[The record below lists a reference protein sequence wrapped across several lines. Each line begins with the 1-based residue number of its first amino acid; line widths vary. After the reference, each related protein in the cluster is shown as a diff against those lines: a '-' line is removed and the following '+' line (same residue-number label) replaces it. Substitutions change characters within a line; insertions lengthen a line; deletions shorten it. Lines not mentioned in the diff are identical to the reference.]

1 MSRFATMTAMTAAM
15 LAGSPA
21 AAQSAP
27 PRPAAATAQQAAVR
41 DVTVTVEAGKPVGAL
56 PPVWRFF
63 GADEPNYATMKDG
76 RKLLVELGK
85 LREGEVYFRA
95 HNLLNTGDGT
105 PAFKWGST
113 NVYTEDKNGNP
124 VYDWTMVD
132 RIIDTY
138 LARGVRPYLQIGFM
152 PEAMT
157 TAPAGTPYQHSWR
170 PGFAYHHIISGWA
183 YPPKSY
189 DKWRELVYQWT
200 RHNIER
206 YGRAEVERWYFE
218 VWNEPNG
225 AYWEASREDFFK
237 LHDYAIDGV
246 RRALPTARVGGPDTA
261 GSGGEFMDAFLKHVS
276 SGTNYATGQTG
287 TPTDFL
293 AFHAKGQPEFVDGH
307 VRMGIATQLREVDR
321 GFGKVTSIPSLANKA
336 VVIGESDP
344 EGCAAC
350 PGPENAYRNGTMYS
364 SYTAASFARIWDLAV
379 RRRVNLDG
387 VLSWA
392 FEFEN
397 QPWFAGYR
405 QLSTNGVDL
414 PVLNVFRL
422 FAKMGPERIAATS
435 NAQIPLDTIM
445 KDGVRGSADIGTLAT
460 RTPDGRIA
468 VLLWHYHDD
477 DVAGPVAQVKLDIAG
492 TKAASATLWR
502 VDGDHAN
509 AFTAWQRMGSPQSP
523 NDKQY
528 KQLEAASVMHEE
540 TVAATGSTR
549 GGRSFTV
556 GLPRQGV
563 ALLVIDG
570 R

>member
-1 MSRFATMTAMTAAM
+1 MPRFPTMTAITAIV
-15 LAGSPA
+15 LAGSPVA
-21 AAQSAP
+21 ARQVATD
-27 PRPAAATAQQAAVR
+27 PAAPAAPTAAR
-41 DVTVTVEAGKPVGAL
+41 DVTVTVDARKPIGAL

-76 RKLLVELGK
+76 RKLLLELGK
-85 LREGEVYFRA
+85 LREGAVYFRA

-113 NVYTEDKNGNP
+113 NVYTEDRDGNP
-124 VYDWTMVD
+124 VYDWTTVD

-170 PGFAYHHIISGWA
+170 PGFGYNFIISGWA
-183 YPPKSY
+183 YPPKSF

-225 AYWEASREDFFK
+225 AYWEAPREDFFK

-261 GSGGEFMDAFLKHVS
+261 GAGGEFMDAFLKHVS

-307 VRMGIATQLREVDR
+307 VRMGIATHLREVDR
-321 GFGKVTSIPSLANKA
+321 GFVKATSIPALSNKP

-364 SYTAASFARIWDLAV
+364 SYTAASFARIWELAA

-435 NAQIPLDTIM
+435 SAQVALDTIV
-445 KDGVRGSADIGTLAT
+445 KDGVREQADIGTLAT

-477 DVAGPVAQVKLDIAG
+477 DVPGPIARVRLDIAG
-492 TKAASATLWR
+492 TKAGAATLWR
-502 VDGDHAN
+502 VDGDHGN
-509 AFTAWQRMGSPQSP
+509 AFAAWQRMGSPQSP

-528 KQLEAASVMHEE
+528 KQLEAASIMHEE
-540 TVAATGSTR
+540 SVAATGSTR

-556 GLPRQGV
+556 ALPRQGV

>member
-1 MSRFATMTAMTAAM
+1 MTAITAIV
-15 LAGSPA
+15 LAGSPVA
-21 AAQSAP
+21 ARQVATD
-27 PRPAAATAQQAAVR
+27 PAAPAAPTAAR
-41 DVTVTVEAGKPVGAL
+41 DVTVTVDARKPIGAL

-76 RKLLVELGK
+76 RKLLLELGK
-85 LREGEVYFRA
+85 LREGAVYFRA

-113 NVYTEDKNGNP
+113 NVYTEDRDGNP
-124 VYDWTMVD
+124 VYDWTTVD

-170 PGFAYHHIISGWA
+170 PGFGYNFIISGWA
-183 YPPKSY
+183 YPPKSF

-225 AYWEASREDFFK
+225 AYWEAPREDFFK

-261 GSGGEFMDAFLKHVS
+261 GAGGEFMDAFLKHVS

-307 VRMGIATQLREVDR
+307 VRMGIATHLREVDR
-321 GFGKVTSIPSLANKA
+321 GFVKATSIPALSNKP

-364 SYTAASFARIWDLAV
+364 SYTAASFARIWELAA

-435 NAQIPLDTIM
+435 SAQVALDTIV
-445 KDGVRGSADIGTLAT
+445 KDGVREQADIGTLAT

-477 DVAGPVAQVKLDIAG
+477 DVPGPIARVRLDIAG
-492 TKAASATLWR
+492 TKAGAATLWR
-502 VDGDHAN
+502 VDGDHGN
-509 AFTAWQRMGSPQSP
+509 AFAAWQRMGSPQSP

-528 KQLEAASVMHEE
+528 KQLEAASIMHEE
-540 TVAATGSTR
+540 SVAATGSTR

-556 GLPRQGV
+556 ALPRQGV

>member
-1 MSRFATMTAMTAAM
+1 M
-15 LAGSPA
+15 
-21 AAQSAP
+21 
-27 PRPAAATAQQAAVR
+27 
-41 DVTVTVEAGKPVGAL
+41 
-56 PPVWRFF
+56 
-63 GADEPNYATMKDG
+63 
-76 RKLLVELGK
+76 
-85 LREGEVYFRA
+85 
-95 HNLLNTGDGT
+95 
-105 PAFKWGST
+105 
-113 NVYTEDKNGNP
+113 
-124 VYDWTMVD
+124 
-132 RIIDTY
+132 
-138 LARGVRPYLQIGFM
+138 
-152 PEAMT
+152 
-157 TAPAGTPYQHSWR
+157 
-170 PGFAYHHIISGWA
+170 
-183 YPPKSY
+183 
-189 DKWRELVYQWT
+189 
-200 RHNIER
+200 
-206 YGRAEVERWYFE
+206 
-218 VWNEPNG
+218 
-225 AYWEASREDFFK
+225 
-237 LHDYAIDGV
+237 
-246 RRALPTARVGGPDTA
+246 
-261 GSGGEFMDAFLKHVS
+261 
-276 SGTNYATGQTG
+276 
-287 TPTDFL
+287 
-293 AFHAKGQPEFVDGH
+293 
-307 VRMGIATQLREVDR
+307 
-321 GFGKVTSIPSLANKA
+321 
-336 VVIGESDP
+336 IGESDP
-344 EGCAAC
+344 EGCAC

>member
-1 MSRFATMTAMTAAM
+1 MPRFPTRTAVLAIM
-15 LAGSPA
+15 LAGSPVV
-21 AAQSAP
+21 AQSPAP
-27 PRPAAATAQQAAVR
+27 VAPDAATQPVR
-41 DVTVTVEAGKPVGAL
+41 DVTVTVDARKPIGTL

-76 RKLLVELGK
+76 RKLLLELGK
-85 LREGEVYFRA
+85 LRQGGVYFRA

-113 NVYTEDKNGNP
+113 NVYTETKDGKP
-124 VYDWTMVD
+124 VYDWTVVD

-152 PEAMT
+152 PEALS

-170 PGFAYHHIISGWA
+170 PGFDYRLIATGWT
-183 YPPKSY
+183 YPPGSY
-189 DKWRELVYQWT
+189 EKWAELVYQWT
-200 RHNIER
+200 RHNVER

-218 VWNEPNG
+218 VWNEANG
-225 AYWEASREDFFK
+225 AYWKASPEEFYK

-246 RRALPTARVGGPDTA
+246 RRALPTARVGGMDSA
-261 GSGGEFMDAFLKHVS
+261 GAGGAFMDGFLRHVA

-293 AFHAKGQPEFVDGH
+293 AFHAKGHPRFVDGH
-307 VRMGIATQLREVDR
+307 VRMGIANQLREVDE
-321 GFGKVTSIPSLANKA
+321 GFKKTTAIPSLAAKP

-350 PGPENAYRNGTMYS
+350 PGPQNAYRNGTMYS
-364 SYTAASFARIWDLAV
+364 SYTAASFARIWDLAA
-379 RRRVNLDG
+379 RRRVNLEG

-422 FAKMGPERIAATS
+422 FAKMSPERIAATS
-435 NAQIPLDTIM
+435 SAQVPLDMIV
-445 KDGVRGSADIGTLAT
+445 KDGVRDQADIGALAT

-492 TKAASATLWR
+492 AKAGSAKLWR
-502 VDGDHAN
+502 VDGEHGN
-509 AFTAWQRMGSPQSP
+509 AFTAWQRMGSPSSP
-523 NDKQY
+523 NEKQY
-528 KQLEAASVMHEE
+528 GQLEAASVMQEE
-540 TVAATGSTR
+540 TLAATGSTR
-549 GGRSFTV
+549 GGRSFTIA
-556 GLPRQGV
+556 LPRQGV
-563 ALLVIDG
+563 ALLTLDG

>member
-1 MSRFATMTAMTAAM
+1 MGIRVAAGRALAAAAFFATP
-15 LAGSPA
+15 LF
-21 AAQSAP
+21 
-27 PRPAAATAQQAAVR
+27 AQQTR
-41 DVTVTVEAGKPVGAL
+41 PVTITVDAGRITGTL

-76 RKLLVELGK
+76 RKLLLELGK
-85 LREGEVYFRA
+85 LRPGGVYFRA

-113 NVYTEDKNGNP
+113 NVYTETKDGKP
-124 VYDWTMVD
+124 IYDWTGVD

-152 PEAMT
+152 PEALS
-157 TAPAGTPYQHSWR
+157 TAPPGTPYQHSWR
-170 PGFAYHHIISGWA
+170 PGFDYNAIISGWA
-183 YPPKSY
+183 YPPKDY

-200 RHNIER
+200 RHNVER

-218 VWNEPNG
+218 VWNEANG
-225 AYWEASREDFFK
+225 AYWKASPEEFYK
-237 LHDYAIDGV
+237 LHDYAVDGV
-246 RRALPTARVGGPDTA
+246 RRALPTARVGGPDSA
-261 GSGGEFMDAFLKHVS
+261 GAGGAFMDGFLRHVT

-293 AFHAKGQPEFVDGH
+293 AFHAKGQPSFVDGH
-307 VRMGIATQLREVDR
+307 VRMGIATQLKEVDR
-321 GFGKVTSIPSLANKA
+321 GFVKATALPALATKP

-364 SYTAASFARIWDLAV
+364 SYTAASFARIWELAE
-379 RRRVNLDG
+379 RRHVNLEG
-387 VLSWA
+387 VLSWS

-405 QLSTNGVDL
+405 QLASNGVPL

-422 FAKMGPERIAATS
+422 FAQLGPDRLAAVSDAQVPLEIAMT
-435 NAQIPLDTIM
+435 Q
-445 KDGVRGSADIGTLAT
+445 GVRGPADIGTIAT
-460 RTPDGRIA
+460 RMADGRVAI
-468 VLLWHYHDD
+468 LIWHYHDD
-477 DVAGPVAQVKLDIAG
+477 DVPGPAAAIQLSVAGWKG
-492 TKAASATLWR
+492 TVPSSARLWR

-509 AFTAWQRMGSPQSP
+509 AYAAWKAMGAPQSP
-523 NDKQY
+523 DQTQY
-528 KQLEAASVMHEE
+528 AALEKSAEMHPE
-540 TVAATGSTR
+540 TLNLTPKGRAATGTL
-549 GGRSFTV
+549 V
-556 GLPRQGV
+556 LPRQGV
-563 ALLVIDG
+563 ALVVLGG